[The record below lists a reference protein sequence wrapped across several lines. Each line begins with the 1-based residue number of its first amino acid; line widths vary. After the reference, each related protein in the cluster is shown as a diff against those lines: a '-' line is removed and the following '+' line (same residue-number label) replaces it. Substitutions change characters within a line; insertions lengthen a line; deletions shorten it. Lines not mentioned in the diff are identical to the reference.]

1 MTNKGKIHI
10 SCSDGIKIFIDDEAI
25 GTSSVE
31 EKGKFIDD
39 IESGIHILKFVKMG
53 YATRII
59 EVEVRERQV
68 SQVIIR
74 EKTKEMKISQQGE
87 PLPVIEESLI
97 QQTGSL
103 KIVTF
108 PAVCRIS
115 MLGKLFE
122 KIKNEI
128 IFENITA
135 GKKNIKFIF
144 ENKELDYNVE
154 IEDNTIKE
162 IVVDFITEKIIISSN
177 KEDDQIVASSEIKYS
192 NGEDDL
198 SELVLET
205 IEEIV
210 QYDSK
215 SSIIPLSCELD
226 SMIPNEDV
234 VEEIVAFQDDS
245 SEVEKYLTKTD
256 EFVHLLLKDF
266 PKSYNNDSSDQF
278 GNKFFDNQII
288 TIFITGISSESSYYT
303 SFKLVEGD
311 EMIRFNEKI
320 NRPDYTVEE
329 GNISIKLKEGTYR
342 VVMKYEKMADR
353 RKSYV
358 IECRIKKTVA
368 GERVILTPN
377 GNDEIE
383 IVERGLLKN
392 VG

>member
-1 MTNKGKIHI
+1 MMNKGKIHI
-10 SCSDGIKIFIDDEAI
+10 SCSDGMTIFIDDKAI
-25 GTSSVE
+25 GTSSAE
-31 EKGKFIDD
+31 ERGKFIDNV
-39 IESGIHILKFVKMG
+39 ESGIHSLKFVKIG
-53 YATRII
+53 YATRKI

-74 EKTKEMKISQQGE
+74 EKIKEMKTSQQGE
-87 PLPVIEESLI
+87 PVQVIEENLV

-103 KIVTF
+103 KIITF

-115 MLGKLFE
+115 MMGKLFE

-128 IFENITA
+128 MFEDITI
-135 GKKNIKFIF
+135 GEKNIKFIF
-144 ENKELDYNVE
+144 ENKELDYSVE
-154 IEDNTIKE
+154 IEDNIVKE
-162 IVVDFITEKIIISSN
+162 IAVNFITEKITTSSDE
-177 KEDDQIVASSEIKYS
+177 EDEQVVASPEIKYN

-210 QYDSK
+210 QHGSK

-226 SMIPNEDV
+226 SIIPNEDAI
-234 VEEIVAFQDDS
+234 EEIVAFQEDS
-245 SEVEKYLTKTD
+245 SEVEKYLTEID
-256 EFVHLLLKDF
+256 DSVYLVLKDF

-278 GNKFFDNQII
+278 GNKFFDNQVI
-288 TIFITGISSESSYYT
+288 TIFITGINSESSYYT

-311 EMIRFNEKI
+311 EMIRFNKKI
-320 NRPDYTVEE
+320 NRPDYTIED

-342 VVMKYEKMADR
+342 VAMKYENMADR

-383 IVERGLLKN
+383 IVKRDLLKDA
-392 VG
+392 G

>member
-245 SEVEKYLTKTD
+245 SEVEKYLN
-256 EFVHLLLKDF
+256 
-266 PKSYNNDSSDQF
+266 P
-278 GNKFFDNQII
+278 
-288 TIFITGISSESSYYT
+288 
-303 SFKLVEGD
+303 
-311 EMIRFNEKI
+311 
-320 NRPDYTVEE
+320 
-329 GNISIKLKEGTYR
+329 
-342 VVMKYEKMADR
+342 
-353 RKSYV
+353 
-358 IECRIKKTVA
+358 
-368 GERVILTPN
+368 
-377 GNDEIE
+377 
-383 IVERGLLKN
+383 
-392 VG
+392 